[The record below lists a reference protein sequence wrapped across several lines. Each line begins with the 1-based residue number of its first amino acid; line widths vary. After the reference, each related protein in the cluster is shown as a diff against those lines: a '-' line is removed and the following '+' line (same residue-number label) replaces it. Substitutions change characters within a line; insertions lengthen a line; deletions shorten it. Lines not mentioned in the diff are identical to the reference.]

1 MTPNVRALYRLLSLA
16 AMLAMV
22 GCATTPNSQRAPR
35 DDRASQIVK
44 HALGLQG
51 APYRY
56 GKDSPPEGFDC
67 SGFITY
73 VYRSH
78 GVDLPRTTRDMAAT
92 LPAIDIAG
100 RRPGDLLFFN
110 TNGASYSHV
119 GLFVGDDRFVHAP
132 SSRTGHVLVSDLN
145 QPYWRRRLTG
155 VRRPLSGETHLTT
168 HLHPNTT
175 STRGFP

>member
-1 MTPNVRALYRLLSLA
+1 MTPRARLLYHPLLLA
-16 AMLAMV
+16 AMLALV
-22 GCATTPNSQRAPR
+22 GCATTPDTPRAPH
-35 DDRASQIVK
+35 DDRASRIVR

-51 APYRY
+51 VPYRH
-56 GKDSPPEGFDC
+56 GKDSPTEGFDC

-92 LPAIDIAG
+92 LPAVDIAG

-110 TNGASYSHV
+110 TNGASHSHV

-155 VRRPLSGETHLTT
+155 VRRPLSDKTHLTIR
-168 HLHPNTT
+168 LHPPTT